1 MRRWRLGLCRRSF
14 LFASGLRPLACG
26 RGRVCDGR
34 LVCPFHGIEYDTSG
48 HCLAT
53 PYADPPK
60 YTRLRIFETQEVCG
74 LVFGWWGMH
83 GRGPIGVRPPTTWN
97 RNNGAI
103 SRSGPRGFRATPR
116 KRRKTPC
123 IWPIFDT
130 SMVTAAL
137 AGPYLFQST
146 DPVWRAASISPQRTG
161 SPNS

>member
-116 KRRKTPC
+116 KLRKTPC

-137 AGPYLFQST
+137 AGPYLSQST
-146 DPVWRAASISPQRTG
+146 DPVWRAASISPQRAG